1 MAAPPVNTPQIEKIF
16 KDSTW
21 QAQAERPDI
30 LGQLG
35 SKWNEFLAGKGQG
48 LKAYVDDLQL
58 AHNSILKFFQVD
70 ITGMFRMTSS
80 ARYFKEGVGSSR
92 PN

>member
-1 MAAPPVNTPQIEKIF
+1 MAAPPVNTPQVEKIF

-35 SKWNEFLAGKGQG
+35 AQWNAFLAGKGQG
-48 LKAYVDDLQL
+48 LKAYVRGSAAGLEVL
-58 AHNSILKFFQVD
+58 ARA
-70 ITGMFRMTSS
+70 TR
-80 ARYFKEGVGSSR
+80 R
-92 PN
+92 PGQAAIYYTTVYKVFA